1 MSKIILNPDQEKL
14 LELLINDICRTN
26 EISKETHIVQAI
38 ISVKALNVG
47 MENIDSLLF
56 ESSRKYTQI
65 SSSGSGL
72 PCSACGG
79 TGKM

>member
-1 MSKIILNPDQEKL
+1 MSSIKLNSEQAKA
-14 LELLINDICRTN
+14 LELLINDICQTN
-26 EISKETHIVQAI
+26 GISKETHIIHTV
-38 ISVKALNVG
+38 ISAKPLRVSLEG
-47 MENIDSLLF
+47 TESLLF
-56 ESSRKYTQI
+56 ESARKYTQI